1 MPPPQCPFCRFMSNR
16 PGKPKDHLM
25 ADHVEIFSPEIL
37 EAIKPLQGQ
46 SFVKF
51 LGESV
56 DSTTLRRHRNPSFKF
71 PWSPSC
77 STVPVRFRH
86 ARNPPPPFP
95 RCHPE
100 TPQPPTARPRSH
112 YLDAPVLYVP
122 FSRRARVSLLHIASF
137 DRPTMISSLY
147 FL

>member
-1 MPPPQCPFCRFMSNR
+1 LS
-16 PGKPKDHLM
+16 
-25 ADHVEIFSPEIL
+25 
-37 EAIKPLQGQ
+37 
-46 SFVKF
+46 KF

-77 STVPVRFRH
+77 STLYGASALPSCSE
-86 ARNPPPPFP
+86 PPPFP
-95 RCHPE
+95 RCHPG

-137 DRPTMISSLY
+137 DRPTMIYSLY
-147 FL
+147 FIRFCLCLSFLYISFDLGSRLLRRDRRALKDYTGTVPQI